1 MRLWTSSMV
10 RLFYSSIPSNKWDYD
25 RIRARIEF
33 VSQDPHLR
41 HGIGLA
47 AGVSSQCFVSSDRT
61 PNRFL
66 SNHFIDSQIELIG
79 AAQFSLH
86 DWMKRESLDCIAW

>member
-10 RLFYSSIPSNKWDYD
+10 RLFYSSMPSNKWDDD

-47 AGVSSQCFVSSDRT
+47 AGVSSQSFLGSDRAA
-61 PNRFL
+61 NCFM
-66 SNHFIDSQIELIG
+66 SYYFIDSQIELIG

-86 DWMKRESLDCIAW
+86 DWMKRESLDCIAR